1 MKLKLNFKSTFII
14 SLFLVL
20 PLLIFSSNI
29 AEAKKP
35 NPENTKSSV
44 NDICGGDPT
53 TGGVVEA
60 PGTTD
65 CEFQPDEQK
74 ITFHRIELCTSEP
87 TAPTLTAQVDRSSC
101 STFFRNDADGSTVSV
116 IKNQGTQIGSAADY
130 SALPHGT
137 YTHGII
143 TMSSV
148 FKYKTSLT
156 FDAAMTDNGNN
167 SGTTCVTKASS
178 LGVIYGFSDGLLTG
192 TTAQRFAKGNVN
204 CQAGATAE
212 EIEVGINTMTM
223 DGSDNCFHR
232 LNVNTDFGIVN
243 AYLLESDYT
252 TQSDVT
258 DDDIAANGSTGCTGQ
273 TDNEIKYILGVM
285 PFSSPLIIDTRT
297 AGLEVQYGNSRGMMV
312 DVTNDSNQFWKFDG
326 GFFDFNIRAKQ
337 KRRARGAWR

>member
-35 NPENTKSSV
+35 DTTKSSI

-53 TGGVVEA
+53 TGGVVET
-60 PGTTD
+60 PGTSD

-74 ITFHRIELCTSEP
+74 ITFYRLDLCTSEP
-87 TAPTLTAQVDRSSC
+87 TAPTKTVEVDRSNC
-101 STFFRNDADGSTVSV
+101 STFYRNDDGSTVTV
-116 IKNQGTQIGSAADY
+116 IKNEGSQIGSATDY
-130 SALPHGT
+130 NAISYGT
-137 YTHGII
+137 YTHGIV
-143 TMSSV
+143 TMSSKI
-148 FKYKTSLT
+148 KYKTSLT

-192 TTAQRFAKGNVN
+192 TTAQKFAKGNVN

-232 LNVNTDFGIVN
+232 LNINTSFGTVN

-252 TQSDVT
+252 TQSNVT
-258 DDDIAANGSTGCTGQ
+258 TSDIAALDSTGCDPQ
-273 TDNEIKYILGVM
+273 TDNQIKYILGVL
-285 PFSSPLIIDTRT
+285 PFSSPLIINSRT

-312 DVTNDSNQFWKFDG
+312 DVDSGVSNKFWKFDG
-326 GFFDFNIRAKQ
+326 GFFDFNLRAKQ
-337 KRRARGAWR
+337 KRRSRGAWN

>member
-1 MKLKLNFKSTFII
+1 MKLKSNFIL
-14 SLFLVL
+14 SLFLILSVL
-20 PLLIFSSNI
+20 AFSPNS

-35 NPENTKSSV
+35 DTTKSSV

-87 TAPTLTAQVDRSSC
+87 TAPTLTAQVGRSSC

-178 LGVIYGFSDGLLTG
+178 LGVIYGFSDGLDN
-192 TTAQRFAKGNVN
+192 FAKGNVN

-232 LNVNTDFGIVN
+232 LNITTSFGTVN
-243 AYLLESDYT
+243 AYLLESDFT
-252 TQSDVT
+252 TQSNVTIADV
-258 DDDIAANGSTGCTGQ
+258 APNSSTGCTGQ

-285 PFSSPLIIDTRT
+285 PFSSPLIIDSRT

-312 DVTNDSNQFWKFDG
+312 DTNGSDENQFWKFDG

-337 KRRARGAWR
+337 KRRSRGAWN

>member
-1 MKLKLNFKSTFII
+1 MKLKSNFIL
-14 SLFLVL
+14 SLFLILSVL
-20 PLLIFSSNI
+20 AFSPNS

-35 NPENTKSSV
+35 DTTKSSV

-74 ITFHRIELCTSEP
+74 ITFYRIELCTSEP
-87 TAPTLTAQVDRSSC
+87 TAPTLNDPIVRSSC
-101 STFFRNDADGSTVSV
+101 STFFSNDDGSTVSV

-130 SALPHGT
+130 SALPYGT
-137 YTHGII
+137 YTHGVI
-143 TMSSV
+143 TMGSV

-156 FDAAMTDNGNN
+156 FDGVMKDNGNN
-167 SGTTCVTKASS
+167 EGTTCVTKASS

-232 LNVNTDFGIVN
+232 LNINTSFGIVN

-252 TQSDVT
+252 TQSNVT
-258 DDDIAANGSTGCTGQ
+258 TSDIAANPSTGCTGQ

-285 PFSSPLIIDTRT
+285 PFSSPLIIDSRT

>member
-35 NPENTKSSV
+35 NPENTKSSI
-44 NDICGGDPT
+44 NDICGGDPN

-60 PGTTD
+60 PGTSD

-74 ITFHRIELCTSEP
+74 ITFYRLDLCTSEP
-87 TAPTLTAQVDRSSC
+87 TAPTKTAVVDRSSC
-101 STFFRNDADGSTVSV
+101 STFYRNDDGSTVTV
-116 IKNQGTQIGSAADY
+116 IKNQGSPIGSETDY
-130 SALPHGT
+130 NAISYDT
-137 YTHGII
+137 YTHGIV
-143 TMSSV
+143 TMSSKI
-148 FKYKTSLT
+148 KYKTSLT
-156 FDAAMTDNGNN
+156 FDAAMTDNGGN

-178 LGVIYGFSDGLLTG
+178 LGTIYGFSDGLLTG
-192 TTAQRFAKGNVN
+192 TASQKYAKGNVD
-204 CQAGATAE
+204 CQAGVIAE
-212 EIEVGINTMTM
+212 EIEVGINTMSM

-232 LNVNTDFGIVN
+232 LNINTSFGTVN
-243 AYLLESDYT
+243 AYLLESDFT

-258 DDDIAANGSTGCTGQ
+258 TSDVAAFNSTGCDPQ
-273 TDNEIKYILGVM
+273 TNNEIKYILGVM

>member
-1 MKLKLNFKSTFII
+1 MKLRFDFRPNFIL
-14 SLFLVL
+14 SLFLILSVL
-20 PLLIFSSNI
+20 AFSLNS

-35 NPENTKSSV
+35 DTTKSSI
-44 NDICGGDPT
+44 NEICGGDPT

-60 PGTTD
+60 PGTSD

-101 STFFRNDADGSTVSV
+101 STFFSNDDGSTVSV

-137 YTHGII
+137 YTHGVI
-143 TMSSV
+143 TMGSV

-156 FDAAMTDNGNN
+156 FDAAMKDNGGNPG
-167 SGTTCVTKASS
+167 STCVTKASS
-178 LGVIYGFSDGLLTG
+178 LGIIYGMSDGLDD
-192 TTAQRFAKGNVN
+192 FARGNVN

-212 EIEVGINTMTM
+212 EIELGINTMTT
-223 DGSDNCFHR
+223 DGSNNCFHR
-232 LNVNTDFGIVN
+232 LNITTSFGTVN
-243 AYLLESDYT
+243 AYLLESDFT
-252 TQSDVT
+252 TQSNVTTSDV
-258 DDDIAANGSTGCTGQ
+258 AAQGSTGCTPQ

-285 PFSSPLIIDTRT
+285 PFSSPLIINSRT

-312 DVTNDSNQFWKFDG
+312 DTNGSDSNKFFKFDG
-326 GFFDFNIRAKQ
+326 GFFDFNLRAKQ
-337 KRRARGAWR
+337 KRRSRGAFN

>member
-1 MKLKLNFKSTFII
+1 MKKFLGAMVLVLLFTINATAAPGTSIARSDPECTGNGGTF
-14 SLFLVL
+14 SLF
-20 PLLIFSSNI
+20 
-29 AEAKKP
+29 
-35 NPENTKSSV
+35 
-44 NDICGGDPT
+44 
-53 TGGVVEA
+53 
-60 PGTTD
+60 GTTD
-65 CEFQPDEQK
+65 CVFTPDLQK
-74 ITFHRIELCTSEP
+74 VTFYRLDLCTSEP
-87 TAPTLTAQVDRSSC
+87 TAPTKTAEVDRSSC
-101 STFFRNDADGSTVSV
+101 STFYRNDDGSTVTV
-116 IKNQGTQIGSAADY
+116 IKNQGSSIGSETDY
-130 SALPHGT
+130 NAISYGT
-137 YTHGII
+137 YTHGIV
-143 TMSSV
+143 TMSSKI
-148 FKYKTSLT
+148 KYKTSLT

-178 LGVIYGFSDGLLTG
+178 LGVIYGFSAGLLTG

-232 LNVNTDFGIVN
+232 LNINTSFGTVN
-243 AYLLESDYT
+243 AYLLESDFT
-252 TQSDVT
+252 TQSNVT
-258 DDDIAANGSTGCTGQ
+258 TSDIAANPSTGCTGQ

-285 PFSSPLIIDTRT
+285 PFSSPLIIDSRT

>member
-1 MKLKLNFKSTFII
+1 MKLKSNFIL
-14 SLFLVL
+14 SLFLILSVL
-20 PLLIFSSNI
+20 AFSPNS

-44 NDICGGDPT
+44 NGICGGDPT

-74 ITFHRIELCTSEP
+74 ITFYRIELCTSEP
-87 TAPTLTAQVDRSSC
+87 TAPTLNDPIVRSSC
-101 STFFRNDADGSTVSV
+101 STFFSNDDGSTVSV

-156 FDAAMTDNGNN
+156 FDGVMKDNGNN
-167 SGTTCVTKASS
+167 EGTTCVTKASS
-178 LGVIYGFSDGLLTG
+178 LGVIYGFSDGLDN
-192 TTAQRFAKGNVN
+192 FAKGNVN

-223 DGSDNCFHR
+223 DGSNNCYHR
-232 LNVNTDFGIVN
+232 LNITTSFGTVN
-243 AYLLESDYT
+243 AYLLESDFT
-252 TQSDVT
+252 TQSNVTIADV
-258 DDDIAANGSTGCTGQ
+258 APNSSTGCTGQ

-285 PFSSPLIIDTRT
+285 PFSSPLIINSRT

-312 DVTNDSNQFWKFDG
+312 DVDSGVSNKFWKFDG

-337 KRRARGAWR
+337 RRARGAWR

>member
-1 MKLKLNFKSTFII
+1 MKLKSNFIL
-14 SLFLVL
+14 SLFLILSVL
-20 PLLIFSSNI
+20 AFSPNS

-35 NPENTKSSV
+35 DTTKSSV

-87 TAPTLTAQVDRSSC
+87 TAPTVDDPIVRSSC
-101 STFFRNDADGSTVSV
+101 STFFRNDDDGSTVSV
-116 IKNQGTQIGSAADY
+116 IKNQGTQIGSSADY

-178 LGVIYGFSDGLLTG
+178 LGVIYGFSDGLDT
-192 TTAQRFAKGNVN
+192 FAKGNVN

-232 LNVNTDFGIVN
+232 LNINTSFGTVN

-252 TQSDVT
+252 TQSNVT
-258 DDDIAANGSTGCTGQ
+258 TSDIAAFNSTGCDPQ
-273 TDNEIKYILGVM
+273 TANEIKYILGVM
-285 PFSSPLIIDTRT
+285 PFSSPLIINSRT
-297 AGLEVQYGNSRGMMV
+297 AGLEVQYGNSRGMLV
-312 DVTNDSNQFWKFDG
+312 DTTNAANQFWKFDG
-326 GFFDFNIRAKQ
+326 GFFDFNLRAKQ
-337 KRRARGAWR
+337 KRRSRGAWN